1 MLQQNQ
7 TRLFEGETPLPGE
20 SETAGFDAFNNKMM
34 SPSLDLNQMDI
45 HSLDGSPSAEKARE
59 EIDDILK

>member
-1 MLQQNQ
+1 MHP
-7 TRLFEGETPLPGE
+7 TERE
-20 SETAGFDAFNNKMM
+20 SIQMM